1 MHGFS
6 LYVTVGLKIAILRH
20 ESELREGDS
29 MNITFKALNIS
40 PSLIDALQAQGISVP
55 TPVQQKAI
63 PQALDRKDIVVQS
76 ETGTGKTLAYVLPLF
91 ENLDSIKREMQALVL
106 APTHELAIQILKQI
120 DLLSQGSDI
129 KLTVAAAIGN
139 VNIERQIERLREKPH
154 VIVGTPGRVQELI
167 ARRKI
172 AAHTIKIIV
181 IDEADKLLSGDN
193 IETIR
198 AIVKSTRKDRQ
209 LLMFSAS
216 INKNTEAHASELM
229 KEPISIRETA
239 KPEVPSTIEHVYFVA
254 EQRDKFETLRKVIA
268 ALRPPRAIVFIGDRD
283 ETAIIV
289 DKLNYHS
296 LRAAGMHGHSDKAA
310 RKAALDAFRAGDIDL
325 LVVSDLAA
333 RGLDIAGV
341 THVFNL
347 NMPEKSRD
355 YLHRAGR
362 TGRMGQSGVVISIA
376 TEREELLV
384 RLYERELN
392 LRATQHELYRG
403 QVVSP
408 RA

>member
-1 MHGFS
+1 MNMTFQAFK
-6 LYVTVGLKIAILRH
+6 L
-20 ESELREGDS
+20 DS
-29 MNITFKALNIS
+29 
-40 PSLIDALQAQGISVP
+40 SLIDALQAQGIIVP

-63 PQALDRKDIVVQS
+63 PEAMAHKDIVVQS

-91 ENLDSIKREMQALVL
+91 ERVDPTKREMQALVL
-106 APTHELAIQILKQI
+106 APTHELAMQILKQI
-120 DLLSQGSDI
+120 EMLSQGSDI

-172 AAHTIKIIV
+172 AAHTIKTVV
-181 IDEADKLLSGDN
+181 IDEADNLLSGDS
-193 IETIR
+193 IATIR

-216 INKNTEAHASELM
+216 INKDTEVYARELM
-229 KEPISIRETA
+229 KEPIFIRETV
-239 KPEVPSTIEHVYFVA
+239 KPEVPLSIEHIYFVV
-254 EQRDKFETLRKVIA
+254 EKRDKFETLRKVIA
-268 ALRPPRAIVFIGDRD
+268 ALRPLRAIVFIGDRD

-289 DKLNYHS
+289 DKLNYHG
-296 LRAAGMHGHSDKAA
+296 LVAAGMHGHSDKAA
-310 RKAALDAFRAGDIDL
+310 RKAVLDAFRAADIDL

-362 TGRMGQSGVVISIA
+362 TGRMGQSGLVVSIA
-376 TEREELLV
+376 TEKEELLL
-384 RLYERELN
+384 RQYERELN
-392 LRATQHELYRG
+392 LRATQHDLYRG
-403 QVVSP
+403 QVVAP
-408 RA
+408 RSLA

>member
-1 MHGFS
+1 MNMTFQA
-6 LYVTVGLKIAILRH
+6 LKL
-20 ESELREGDS
+20 DS
-29 MNITFKALNIS
+29 
-40 PSLIDALQAQGISVP
+40 SLIAALQAQGIIVP

-63 PQALDRKDIVVQS
+63 PEAMAHKDIVVQS

-91 ENLDSIKREMQALVL
+91 EKVDPTKREMQALVL
-106 APTHELAIQILKQI
+106 APTHELAMQILKQI
-120 DLLSQGSDI
+120 EMLSQGSDI

-172 AAHTIKIIV
+172 AAHTIKTVV
-181 IDEADKLLSGDN
+181 IDEADNLLSGDS
-193 IETIR
+193 IATIR

-216 INKNTEAHASELM
+216 INKDTEVYARELM
-229 KEPISIRETA
+229 KEPIFIRETV
-239 KPEVPSTIEHVYFVA
+239 KPEVPLSIEHIYFVV
-254 EQRDKFETLRKVIA
+254 EKRDKFETLRKVIA
-268 ALRPPRAIVFIGDRD
+268 ALRPLRAIVFIGDRD

-289 DKLNYHS
+289 DKLNYHG
-296 LRAAGMHGHSDKAA
+296 LVAAGMHGHSDKAA
-310 RKAALDAFRAGDIDL
+310 RKAVLDAFRAADIDL

-362 TGRMGQSGVVISIA
+362 TGRMGQSGLVVSIA
-376 TEREELLV
+376 TEKEELLL
-384 RLYERELN
+384 RQYERELN
-392 LRATQHELYRG
+392 LRATQHDLYRG
-403 QVVSP
+403 QVVAP
-408 RA
+408 RSLA

>member
-1 MHGFS
+1 MNMTFQAFK
-6 LYVTVGLKIAILRH
+6 L
-20 ESELREGDS
+20 DS
-29 MNITFKALNIS
+29 
-40 PSLIDALQAQGISVP
+40 SLIDALQAQGIIVP

-63 PQALDRKDIVVQS
+63 PEAMAHKDIVVQS

-91 ENLDSIKREMQALVL
+91 ERVDPTKREMQALVL
-106 APTHELAIQILKQI
+106 APTHELAMQILKQI
-120 DLLSQGSDI
+120 EMLSQGSDI

-172 AAHTIKIIV
+172 AAHTIKTVV
-181 IDEADKLLSGDN
+181 IDEADNLLSGDS
-193 IETIR
+193 IATIR

-216 INKNTEAHASELM
+216 INKDTEVYARELM
-229 KEPISIRETA
+229 KEPIFIRETV
-239 KPEVPSTIEHVYFVA
+239 KPEVPLSIEHIYFVT
-254 EQRDKFETLRKVIA
+254 EKRDKFETLRKVIA
-268 ALRPPRAIVFIGDRD
+268 ALRPLRAIVFIGDRE

-289 DKLNYHS
+289 DKLNYHG
-296 LRAAGMHGHSDKAA
+296 LVAAGMHGHSDKAA
-310 RKAALDAFRAGDIDL
+310 RKAVLDAFRAGDIDL

-362 TGRMGQSGVVISIA
+362 TGRMGQSGLVVSIA
-376 TEREELLV
+376 TEKEELLL
-384 RLYERELN
+384 RQYERELN
-392 LRATQHELYRG
+392 LRATQHDLYRG
-403 QVVSP
+403 QVVAP
-408 RA
+408 RSLA

>member
-1 MHGFS
+1 MNMTFQAFK
-6 LYVTVGLKIAILRH
+6 L
-20 ESELREGDS
+20 DS
-29 MNITFKALNIS
+29 
-40 PSLIDALQAQGISVP
+40 SLIDALQAQGIIVP

-63 PQALDRKDIVVQS
+63 PEAMAHKDIVVQS

-91 ENLDSIKREMQALVL
+91 ERVDPTKREMQALVL
-106 APTHELAIQILKQI
+106 APTHELAMQILKQI
-120 DLLSQGSDI
+120 EMLSQGSDI

-172 AAHTIKIIV
+172 AAHTIKTVV
-181 IDEADKLLSGDN
+181 IDEADNLLSGDS
-193 IETIR
+193 IATIR

-216 INKNTEAHASELM
+216 INKDTEVYARELM
-229 KEPISIRETA
+229 KEPIFIRETV
-239 KPEVPSTIEHVYFVA
+239 KPEVPLSIEHIYFVV
-254 EQRDKFETLRKVIA
+254 EKRDKFETLRKVIA
-268 ALRPPRAIVFIGDRD
+268 ALRPLRAIVFIGDRE

-289 DKLNYHS
+289 DKLNYHG
-296 LRAAGMHGHSDKAA
+296 LVAAGMHGHSDKAA
-310 RKAALDAFRAGDIDL
+310 RKAVLDAFRAGDIDL

-362 TGRMGQSGVVISIA
+362 TGRMGQSGLVVSIA
-376 TEREELLV
+376 TEKEELLL
-384 RLYERELN
+384 RQYERELN
-392 LRATQHELYRG
+392 LRATQHDLYRG
-403 QVVSP
+403 QVVAP
-408 RA
+408 RSLA